1 MSLTILPTPADEAA
15 RYLGTGAPENLQYQ
29 VYPDGIVLAA
39 DYPYDERAL
48 FAALADLGVE
58 LALPP
63 QFSPCG

>member
-1 MSLTILPTPADEAA
+1 MNLEVIPTPSREAA

-39 DYPYDERAL
+39 DYPYDEVAL
-48 FAALADLGVE
+48 FAALADLGIE

>member
-1 MSLTILPTPADEAA
+1 MSLEVIPTPPEEAA

-39 DYPYDERAL
+39 DYPYDEVAL
-48 FAALADLGVE
+48 FAALADLGIE